1 MDCLDL
7 LLEILETEEN
17 VSIIAETDLV
27 LDLLD
32 ELVDYKDVKF
42 VEAMEE
48 LEETDVLVLSSIS
61 NEIIVEDYFNEDGD
75 CILVENDTIVIQEGI
90 LNEEEFEDYIFADD
104 VFILEIEEDE
114 ELDDSFCGELEEK
127 EIEDLDEDDCE
138 CDYCQ
143 GYDDGYNQA
152 ILEICELL
160 NNKLKQ

>member
-90 LNEEEFEDYIFADD
+90 LDEEEFEDYIFADD

-127 EIEDLDEDDCE
+127 EIEDLDEEDCE

>member
-152 ILEICELL
+152 ILEVCELL